1 MRQAEAIGEPI
12 RRVSFRISFTEFI
25 SDPDDDGCRATTIPA
40 DRITF
45 DSDHLI
51 LWLGDTERVRFPMD
65 SIKSIEVVH
74 VPSTSR
80 REDPN
85 QLRARYPNFGKAW
98 SRVDEER
105 LLSLYRAGQ
114 RDYDVLATEF
124 GRQPTAVRS
133 RLGQLGLDQL

>member
-1 MRQAEAIGEPI
+1 MGEPI

-25 SDPDDDGCRATTIPA
+25 PDPDDDDCRRRATTIPA

-51 LWLGDTERVRFPMD
+51 LWLGNTERVRFPMD
-65 SIKSIEVVH
+65 TIKSIEVVH
-74 VPSTSR
+74 APSASR
-80 REDPN
+80 REDPD
-85 QLRARYPNFGKAW
+85 QLRARYPNFGKPW
-98 SRVDEER
+98 SSADEKR

-124 GRQPTAVRS
+124 GRQPTAIRS
-133 RLGQLGLDQL
+133 RLGRLGLDQL